1 MSCDIC
7 GRHYHPQRLPFLC
20 AVDARNQLY
29 EPRIAHT
36 VALIHNEQLETQVN
50 NALGASP
57 TTEATT
63 TQPPSPKSQA
73 EAWAAERQDALD
85 HAGEVTARAAQLRR
99 EMEDTR
105 SEMDR
110 RRALLQQRR
119 SDLAAATNGT
129 AARRARLQ
137 SEVERSIA
145 MTRFKW
151 NQSYD
156 AMAATRGFLCMEAS
170 KLYGLR
176 RVKKGSAVR
185 YEIGGFEVVDPYNM
199 NSKSPC
205 MHVFLLTV

>member
-7 GRHYHPQRLPFLC
+7 GRLYHPQRLPFLC
-20 AVDARNQLY
+20 TVDARNQLY

-36 VALIHNEQLETQVN
+36 VALIHNEQLEAQVN
-50 NALGASP
+50 KALGEPVSSESAQSAEGQKP
-57 TTEATT
+57 A
-63 TQPPSPKSQA
+63 PKVQA

-85 HAGEVTARAAQLRR
+85 RANEITAKAAQLKN
-99 EMEDTR
+99 EMEKTR
-105 SEMDR
+105 NELDR

-119 SDLAAATNGT
+119 SDLAAASNGT

-137 SEVERSIA
+137 GEVERSMA

-151 NQSYD
+151 NQSYE

-185 YEIGGFEVVDPYNM
+185 YEIGGFEVVDPCNM
-199 NSKSPC
+199 NSTYSA
-205 MHVFLLTV
+205 